1 MENLSS
7 HVDTETV
14 VECLVR
20 DGAVIIE
27 HLAQAPLLKVIM
39 DELRPH
45 FDREGARFQNDFNGY
60 QTLRLGALLGLAK
73 HSADLIAHPRVL
85 QVADAVLGP
94 HCECIRLGS
103 TTAIEIYPGQPV
115 QELHEDDS
123 FYPMRIPKVE
133 FQIGAMWALD
143 DFTIENGATR
153 LVQGSHRTGQVT
165 KIDETY
171 VISAEMPKGSVLL
184 YFGSLFHGG
193 GANNSKHPRAGII
206 NTYALGWLR
215 QEENQYLSVPRE
227 LADSYPETVRRLM
240 GYQAHGKY
248 LGMFPAD
255 PDGRWYEA

>member
-14 VECLVR
+14 VECLAR

-73 HSADLIAHPRVL
+73 HSADLIAHPQVL
-85 QVADAVLGP
+85 QIADAVLGP

-153 LVQGSHRTGQVT
+153 LVQGSHWTGQVT
-165 KIDETY
+165 KNDEAS

-184 YFGSLFHGG
+184 YFGSLLHGG

>member
-1 MENLSS
+1 MEKLSS
-7 HVDTETV
+7 QVDTETV
-14 VECLVR
+14 IECLVR

-27 HLAQAPLLKVIM
+27 QLAQAPLLTVIM

-45 FDREGARFQNDFNGY
+45 FDQEGAKFQNDFNGY
-60 QTLRLGALLGLAK
+60 QTLRLGAVLGLAK

-85 QVADAVLGP
+85 QIANAVLGSN
-94 HCECIRLGS
+94 CECIRLGS
-103 TTAIEIYPGQPV
+103 TTAIEIYPGQPA

-123 FYPMRIPKVE
+123 FYPMKIPDVE
-133 FQIGAMWALD
+133 FQLGAMWALD

-153 LVQGSHRTGQVT
+153 LVQGSHWTGTVT
-165 KIDETY
+165 KIDEASA
-171 VISAEMPKGSVLL
+171 VSAEMPKGSVLL
-184 YFGSLFHGG
+184 YFGSLYHGG
-193 GANNSKHPRAGII
+193 GANNSKLPRAGLI

-227 LADSYPETVRRLM
+227 MADSYPETVRRLM

-248 LGMFPAD
+248 LGVFPAD